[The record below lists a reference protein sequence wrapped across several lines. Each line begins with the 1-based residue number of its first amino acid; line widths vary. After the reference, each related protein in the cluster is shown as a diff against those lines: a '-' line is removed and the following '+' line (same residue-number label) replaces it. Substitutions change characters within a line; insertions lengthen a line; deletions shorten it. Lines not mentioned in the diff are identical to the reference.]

1 MKIKLIIA
9 SRLSYYFCGTISL
22 SILNTIENPVEVL
35 LESLTKQEI
44 LGLSKAS
51 KTGVISI
58 VEGQEA
64 LASKAKD
71 YVKPKFIKEDVTP
84 VVEVKEDVQPVV
96 EVVEVVE
103 VEKVEQEAVIEEVK
117 DLEEEVIKP
126 VARKRNTTKK

>member
-96 EVVEVVE
+96 EVVEV
-103 VEKVEQEAVIEEVK
+103 EKVEQEAVIEEVK

>member
-64 LASKAKD
+64 LASKAKE

-84 VVEVKEDVQPVV
+84 VVEVKEDVQP
-96 EVVEVVE
+96 VVEVVE